1 MLWRIIRLL
10 CASRSYSERSAADAA
25 RYGLSGLAVS
35 VVIISVPIGPLR
47 VCWFLCRCCW
57 CDASLAPCSQSATCR
72 FDLVGRF
79 WPVIV
84 ESLCLRSRPQGCGA
98 FAQVFRSGWRGRFQ
112 LFLPLLIP
120 HPHPAGRSLVSKVD
134 DAVERLAAQF
144 ARHPKRLRDRFDAVA
159 DCARQCGA
167 ENDVT
172 QGGADRV
179 IDDLCR
185 LGRNT
190 RGDDR
195 QKERLDRRLDA
206 VVPVGHELRCVLRIF
221 TRPLKSQVGCDA
233 HHQIKKEK
241 ADRDPE
247 RPTEVPFAEAP
258 GETSPRSG
266 YERSTCDAGDI
277 PLDEGFEQNAG
288 DDREAQEDDQS
299 GKQKQERVEGGAW
312 MEHSPSRCDGLKQD
326 ECELEALRH
335 HASGRH

>member
-84 ESLCLRSRPQGCGA
+84 ESLRLRPRPQGCGA
-98 FAQVFRSGWRGRFQ
+98 FAQVFRGGWRGRFQ

-120 HPHPAGRSLVSKVD
+120 HPHPASRSLVSKVD

-144 ARHPKRLRDRFDAVA
+144 ARHLKRLRDRFDAVA
-159 DCARQCGA
+159 DCARQRGA
-167 ENDVT
+167 ENDVA
-172 QGGADRV
+172 QRGADRV
-179 IDDLCR
+179 IDDLRR
-185 LGRNT
+185 LCRNT

-195 QKERLDRRLDA
+195 QQEGFDRCLDA
-206 VVPVGHELRCVLRIF
+206 VVPVGHQLACMRLVGPIPSLRKV
-221 TRPLKSQVGCDA
+221 RPDA
-233 HHQIKKEK
+233 DHQIEKEQ
-241 ADRDPE
+241 ADRDAQG
-247 RPTEVPFAEAP
+247 PTEIAFSKTP
-258 GETSPRSG
+258 GKTGSG
-266 YERSTCDAGDI
+266 SRYQCGARDAGDV
-277 PLDEGFEQNAG
+277 PLDEGFEQDAG
-288 DDREAQEDDQS
+288 NNRKADQDNQSREQ
-299 GKQKQERVEGGAW
+299 
-312 MEHSPSRCDGLKQD
+312 
-326 ECELEALRH
+326 
-335 HASGRH
+335 